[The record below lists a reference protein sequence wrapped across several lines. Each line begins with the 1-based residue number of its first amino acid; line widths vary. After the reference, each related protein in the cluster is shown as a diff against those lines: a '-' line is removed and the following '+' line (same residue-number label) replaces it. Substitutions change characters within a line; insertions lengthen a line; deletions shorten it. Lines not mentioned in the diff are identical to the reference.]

1 MNDAESSK
9 ICWFENETSLDI
21 KYDWIKSKNLRGV
34 GLWAMGYSQGS
45 IDIWQGIS
53 KSFGVDSLVMIEPIK
68 STLSGPYGLALSIYN
83 NKKIIGLGFLIFVGF
98 LVVGFV
104 YALTDWRVRDALFV
118 NQSFRVVYSMIFM
131 ILSILG
137 LQYFLI
143 TTPQW
148 AVVLGVLVGSLG
160 VILINMFFSQN
171 RRKLR

>member
-1 MNDAESSK
+1 
-9 ICWFENETSLDI
+9 
-21 KYDWIKSKNLRGV
+21 
-34 GLWAMGYSQGS
+34 
-45 IDIWQGIS
+45 
-53 KSFGVDSLVMIEPIK
+53 
-68 STLSGPYGLALSIYN
+68 
-83 NKKIIGLGFLIFVGF
+83 LIFVGF

-104 YALTDWRVRDALFV
+104 YALTDWRVRDVLFV
-118 NQSFRVVYSMIFM
+118 NQSFRVIYSMIFM

-160 VILINMFFSQN
+160 VISINMLFSHN